1 VDIRPSVE
9 RTLTHSDHARL
20 ARMLARQPAAAGA
33 EALQDLIDAS
43 DLVAGSAAPTTLVTM
58 NAQVLLQPQEGPPR
72 ELTLCYPEEARPADG
87 LVSVLSPVGASLL
100 GLRVGET
107 ASWCSAAGQA
117 GAARIVSVLLQPEA
131 HAEAAPATK
140 VR

>member
-1 VDIRPSVE
+1 MEIRHPVE

-20 ARMLARQPAAAGA
+20 ARLLAQQPAAAGA
-33 EALQDLIDAS
+33 EALQDLIDTS
-43 DLVAGSAAPTTLVTM
+43 DLVASSAAPGTLVTM

-87 LVSVLSPVGASLL
+87 FVSVLSPVGASLL

-107 ASWCSAAGQA
+107 ARWCSAAGQA
-117 GAARIVSVLLQPEA
+117 GAARIVSVLFQPEA
-131 HAEAAPATK
+131 HAHEA
-140 VR
+140 R